1 VAFLDGVRGWASLM
15 VVFSHLLPC
24 FLAITTPFYRHW
36 YLTFLS
42 DGNLAVYIFF
52 VLSGFALSIRF
63 LQTGNPRIPVELAL
77 RRYPR
82 LTLPIFA
89 SCTLAFALMK
99 LHWFFNLAASV
110 PAHSEDWLGT
120 FYRFQPDFT
129 HFLKFSLYNVFF
141 NYDIARSYN
150 QVLWT
155 MSVEFYGSMLV
166 FLLCLMFPYLRG
178 PWIILGILAA
188 VMTMANSPMLPFVLG
203 LMIAMAFETDARK
216 SRDGGTAA
224 LAASLALIL
233 TTAAYSTISL
243 NGFPTVRDIVVRPT
257 LPSTI
262 FAAVFVLG
270 VSLSAPVRGFFSN
283 PLSRYLGSI
292 SFPLYLTHLLVICSF
307 TSFVFLKGWNV
318 HVVFVASVAACLFS
332 ATLFRPVER
341 AAIRLARVCSNVL
354 MKRIPVPAAR
364 PSVAA
369 MR

>member
-1 VAFLDGVRGWASLM
+1 
-15 VVFSHLLPC
+15 
-24 FLAITTPFYRHW
+24 
-36 YLTFLS
+36 
-42 DGNLAVYIFF
+42 
-52 VLSGFALSIRF
+52 
-63 LQTGNPRIPVELAL
+63 
-77 RRYPR
+77 
-82 LTLPIFA
+82 
-89 SCTLAFALMK
+89 
-99 LHWFFNLAASV
+99 
-110 PAHSEDWLGT
+110 
-120 FYRFQPDFT
+120 
-129 HFLKFSLYNVFF
+129 
-141 NYDIARSYN
+141 
-150 QVLWT
+150 
-155 MSVEFYGSMLV
+155 V
-166 FLLCLMFPYLRG
+166 FLLCLIFPYLRG

-188 VMTMANSPMLPFVLG
+188 VMTAANSPMLPFVLG

-233 TTAAYSTISL
+233 ATAAYSTISL

-262 FAAVFVLG
+262 FAAVFVFG
-270 VSLSAPVRGFFSN
+270 VSLSAPVRAFFAN

-318 HVVFVASVAACLFS
+318 HLVFVASVAACLFS